1 MQAAMELLRANNL
14 SLSFGDKPLLDGV
27 DFGINQGERV
37 CLVGRNGE
45 GKSTLMKLLAG
56 QLEPDSGTIFRP
68 FETRIAYLPQAVP
81 EGVSGTN
88 YDVVMAGVEDA
99 ADLLAEFDALSVEMA
114 DDLSDSD
121 REKKMA
127 RMQSVQEEIDSLGA
141 WDLSHRVIAQ
151 LSRLNLAP
159 DSRFEDMSGGMK
171 RQVLLIR
178 SLVTNP
184 SVLVLDEPTNH
195 LDTEAIDWLEKFI
208 LDFDGGVLF
217 VTHDRMLLR
226 RIATRIIDLDRG
238 KLTSWPGDF
247 ERYQKMKHEALE
259 SESKS
264 WSEFDKNLAKEEAWI
279 RQGIKARRTRNEGRV
294 RALKKLREERK
305 ERRNRV
311 GTAKIVIH
319 EADSTGMRVLEADKI
334 GFQWGDQKIVEQF
347 SIHIQRRDRVGFIG
361 PNGCG
366 KTTLIRLLLGELE
379 PQSGRVY
386 FGTNLKIVYF
396 DQLREQLD
404 PNKTVQQNLSDGHD
418 TVIVNGRARHIISY
432 LQDFLFAP
440 HRARS
445 LVGVLS
451 GGERNRL
458 LLAKMFIQEANVLV
472 MDEPTNDLDAE
483 TLELLE
489 SVLLDFNGTL
499 LLVSHDREF
508 LNNVVTS
515 SIAYDYDGVFRT
527 YAGGYSDWQLQR
539 PKPPVEEAP
548 APKEELNEPKPSAPE
563 KKKKPTYMEQ
573 KEFEQLPGLLE
584 ALEAEQEEVRKK
596 LEDPDFYQNSPDEFM
611 ATSSRSEAIEE
622 ELLRLYERW
631 EYLDALH

>member
-1 MQAAMELLRANNL
+1 MELLRATNL
-14 SLSFGDKPLLDGV
+14 SLSFGAGPILDAV

-45 GKSTLMKLLAG
+45 GKSTLMKILAG
-56 QLEPDSGTIFRP
+56 QMETDSGTIFRP
-68 FETRIAYLPQAVP
+68 FGTRIAYLPQAIP

-99 ADLLAEFDALSVEMA
+99 AELLAEFEELSMHMA
-114 DDLSDSD
+114 DELNSTES
-121 REKKMA
+121 ETKMA
-127 RMQSVQEEIDSLGA
+127 RMQAVQEQIDALSA

-159 DSRFEDMSGGMK
+159 DSRFEEMSGGMK

-178 SLVTNP
+178 SLVSNP
-184 SVLVLDEPTNH
+184 SVLILDEPTNH
-195 LDTEAIDWLEKFI
+195 LDTVSIDWLEKFI
-208 LDFDGGVLF
+208 LDFDGAVLF

-226 RIATRIIDLDRG
+226 NIATRIIDLDRG
-238 KLTSWPGDF
+238 KLTSWPGNF
-247 ERYQKMKHEALE
+247 ERYQKMKNEALE
-259 SESKS
+259 SESKT
-264 WSEFDKNLAKEEAWI
+264 WSEFDKNLAKEEVWI

-305 ERRNRV
+305 ERRKRV

-334 GFQWGDQKIVEQF
+334 GFHWGSEKIVEQF

-366 KTTLIRLLLGELE
+366 KTTLLRLLLGELE

-404 PNKTVQQNLSDGHD
+404 PNKTVQQNLADGHD
-418 TVIVNGRARHIISY
+418 TVIVNGRPRHIISY

-489 SVLLDFNGTL
+489 TVLLDFNGTL

-508 LNNVVTS
+508 LDNVVTS
-515 SIAYDYDGVFRT
+515 SVAYDYDGNFRI
-527 YAGGYSDWQLQR
+527 YAGGYSDWHLQR
-539 PKPPVEEAP
+539 AKPPEEEMTP
-548 APKEELNEPKPSAPE
+548 PKKEVQTESQPRTPE
-563 KKKKPTYMEQ
+563 KKKKPSYMEQ
-573 KEFEQLPGLLE
+573 KEFKNLPQLLE
-584 ALEAEQEEVRKK
+584 ALESEQEIVRKK
-596 LEDPDFYQNSPDEFM
+596 LTDPDLYQKSPAEFM
-611 ATSSRSEAIEE
+611 ASSSRNEEIEE
-622 ELLRLYERW
+622 ELLKLYERW
-631 EYLDALH
+631 EYLESLH

>member
-1 MQAAMELLRANNL
+1 MELLRASNL

-259 SESKS
+259 AESKS

-334 GFQWGDQKIVEQF
+334 AFQWGDQKIVEQF

-548 APKEELNEPKPSAPE
+548 APKEELKAPKPSTPE